1 MSAGGFA
8 NTLRRGL
15 AIVMTLLTLAV
26 GVLWADSY
34 RLRHPTPE
42 PGEGLESVIGDVELQ
57 YLPSDPAPRLGLG
70 LTFDFNERISFRIR
84 SWPGNLRLAW
94 DLPFP
99 NAPATQDVDVSWG
112 GFRFERW
119 DWVGISDSISTNQP
133 LGAYLSTYRGISMPF
148 WALLSVFV
156 FYPIIFVVRGPLQRH
171 RKSNRGQCLTCGYDV
186 SHSPDRCP
194 ECGTVIDHPP
204 SPTAGLR

>member
-8 NTLRRGL
+8 NTLRRTL
-15 AIVMTLLTLAV
+15 AIALTLLTMAV

-42 PGEGLESVIGDVELQ
+42 PGEGLESVIGDVEFQ

-70 LTFDFNERISFRIR
+70 LTFHFNERISFRIR
-84 SWPGNLRLAW
+84 SWPGNLRLAC

-99 NAPATQDVDVSWG
+99 GGSPTRDVKLSWG

-148 WALLSVFV
+148 WALLLVSSLYPIVFV
-156 FYPIIFVVRGPLQRH
+156 LQGPLR
-171 RKSNRGQCLTCGYDV
+171 RRRRMRGQCLACGYDLA
-186 SHSPDRCP
+186 HSPHRCP
-194 ECGTVIDHPP
+194 ECGTK
-204 SPTAGLR
+204 TARASLASHGA